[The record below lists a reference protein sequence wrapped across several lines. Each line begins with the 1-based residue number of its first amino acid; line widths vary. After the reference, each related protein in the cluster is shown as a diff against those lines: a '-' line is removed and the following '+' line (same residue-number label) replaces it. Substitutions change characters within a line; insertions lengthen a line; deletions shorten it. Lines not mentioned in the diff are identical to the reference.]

1 MFDRQVLERC
11 FRSLYPVG
19 LFEEVLNDNPDLYG
33 PFWVTTTVIFTT
45 FVTSSLAASIVAYM
59 NGMPYVYNFGTLS
72 FAVFVLYTYTF
83 GSSFLV
89 WACTKYF
96 GCQPSLLN
104 IINLYGYSM
113 TAWIPVSVGVALTV
127 TKQKAHKSNT
137 NGCQILC
144 VMPYD
149 IVRWILVAVAFGVT
163 GESRDHAI
171 AAFTIEILNNS
182 RITAVFLI
190 RNLYAII
197 SRADA
202 KTSRLLLIGIL
213 AGHAIFA
220 VVLKLS
226 FYSND
231 FRQAANDT
239 PAGTNPTV

>member
-1 MFDRQVLERC
+1 
-11 FRSLYPVG
+11 
-19 LFEEVLNDNPDLYG
+19 
-33 PFWVTTTVIFTT
+33 
-45 FVTSSLAASIVAYM
+45 
-59 NGMPYVYNFGTLS
+59 
-72 FAVFVLYTYTF
+72 
-83 GSSFLV
+83 
-89 WACTKYF
+89 
-96 GCQPSLLN
+96 
-104 IINLYGYSM
+104 M
-113 TAWIPVSVGVALTV
+113 TAWIPVSVSVALTA
-127 TKQKAHKSNT
+127 TKQKAYKSNM

-163 GESRDHAI
+163 GESRDHAVE
-171 AAFTIEILNNS
+171 AFTIEILSNS
-182 RITAVFLI
+182 LITAMFLI